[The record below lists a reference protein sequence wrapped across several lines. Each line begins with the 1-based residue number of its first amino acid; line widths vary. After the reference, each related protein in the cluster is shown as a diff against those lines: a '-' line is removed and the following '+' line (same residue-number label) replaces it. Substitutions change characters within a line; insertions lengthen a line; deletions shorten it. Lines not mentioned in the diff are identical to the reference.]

1 MTGEL
6 RSSGRRHYGV
16 TWYRRE
22 ERSSDA
28 LEYIE
33 SSLTLC
39 RAHFVKRM
47 ADLYMQRSRME
58 GDGTLARAVFAEL
71 KTRIKDRDR
80 AGDLMGTMSAMG
92 MIYFCSIEAATAQ
105 LVQRD
110 LRIQSTEAELV
121 VDACRQA
128 VAQLEPQQRPRP
140 DSEIV
145 MALKTQARPKARAT
159 KRTGKG
165 AKAPERQALE
175 ARSTLQVALY
185 EKSSTQKSKPRKV
198 GVIDEEVWNGSAV
211 SGNNKGWV
219 TGKLWY
225 S

>member
-1 MTGEL
+1 
-6 RSSGRRHYGV
+6 
-16 TWYRRE
+16 
-22 ERSSDA
+22 
-28 LEYIE
+28 
-33 SSLTLC
+33 
-39 RAHFVKRM
+39 
-47 ADLYMQRSRME
+47 MQRSRME

-145 MALKTQARPKARAT
+145 MALKAQARPKARAT

-165 AKAPERQALE
+165 AKAPERQAL
-175 ARSTLQVALY
+175 AVTSTLQVALN
-185 EKSSTQKSKPRKV
+185 EKSSSRKSKPRTA
-198 GVIDEEVWNGSAV
+198 GIIDEDVWSGSMV
-211 SGNNKGWV
+211 TIKGRV
-219 TGKLWY
+219 QDGYGIHDLDEYYESMCTLGKSLLVAEIQRETQSLYDYRAGKLLY
-225 S
+225 RANRRQA